1 MDIDTKT
8 FNGDFSGMHFDP
20 TNNVSWQLGYR
31 GRVAV
36 FIDGNNLFHAA
47 RFHNIDIDYNKL
59 LRVLLGDGRLL
70 RAFFYTG
77 VDVGAERQQGFLL
90 WMRRNGFRVV
100 HKELKT
106 FYDGT
111 RKANLDVEIAVD
123 MLSLAGRYDTAV
135 LVSGDEDFVYA
146 VNAVAYKG
154 CRVEVAGFR
163 SNTAPKLI
171 DVADYFIDLGEIAE
185 KVRKEHSHGLRPY
198 EHHPH
203 EDSHTISFMPH
214 PEEEPSNNHREQFNH
229 SAARVI
235 AETNIEDETEHF
247 AVHTE
252 FIRITDEH

>member
-1 MDIDTKT
+1 MSA
-8 FNGDFSGMHFDP
+8 NS
-20 TNNVSWQLGYR
+20 SWQFGHR

-77 VDVGAERQQGFLL
+77 VDAGAERQQGFLL
-90 WMRRNGFRVV
+90 WMRRNGFRVIQ
-100 HKELKT
+100 KELKT

-146 VNAVAYKG
+146 LNAVAYKG

-163 SNTAPKLI
+163 SNTAPRLI
-171 DVADYFIDLGEIAE
+171 DVADFFIDLGDIHEL
-185 KVRKEHSHGLRPY
+185 VRKDISQSGSY
-198 EHHPH
+198 EIP
-203 EDSHTISFMPH
+203 SFIPPDEMPP
-214 PEEEPSNNHREQFNH
+214 PEIIRQPITRFEPNYADEELENFHDL
-229 SAARVI
+229 V
-235 AETNIEDETEHF
+235 
-247 AVHTE
+247 
-252 FIRITDEH
+252 RIKDDR

>member
-1 MDIDTKT
+1 MQVETT
-8 FNGDFSGMHFDP
+8 PGA
-20 TNNVSWQLGYR
+20 SWKFGHR

-59 LRVLLGDGRLL
+59 LRYLLGDGRLL

-100 HKELKT
+100 QKELKT

-163 SNTAPKLI
+163 SNTAPRLI
-171 DVADYFIDLGEIAE
+171 DVADFFIDLGEIADFI
-185 KVRKEHSHGLRPY
+185 RKDLSQSQEFEVP
-198 EHHPH
+198 
-203 EDSHTISFMPH
+203 SFIP
-214 PEEEPSNNHREQFNH
+214 PGIANGETGRHRDATGRIHRTGPGF
-229 SAARVI
+229 S
-235 AETNIEDETEHF
+235 EDESVSGDHL
-247 AVHTE
+247 
-252 FIRITDEH
+252 IRIRDER

>member
-1 MDIDTKT
+1 MQFDNKT
-8 FNGDFSGMHFDP
+8 SS
-20 TNNVSWQLGYR
+20 TWQFGHR

-47 RFHNIDIDYNKL
+47 RFHNLDIDYNKL

-77 VDVGAERQQGFLL
+77 VDAGAERQQGFLL

-100 HKELKT
+100 QKELKT
-106 FYDGT
+106 FLDGT

-146 VNAVAYKG
+146 LNAVAYKG

-163 SNTAPKLI
+163 SNTAPHLI
-171 DVADYFIDLGEIAE
+171 DVADFFIDLGDIAE
-185 KVRKEHSHGLRPY
+185 LVSR
-198 EHHPH
+198 
-203 EDSHTISFMPH
+203 
-214 PEEEPSNNHREQFNH
+214 
-229 SAARVI
+229 
-235 AETNIEDETEHF
+235 DETE
-247 AVHTE
+247 TE
-252 FIRITDEH
+252 EFEVPSFVPPDEHPKRDVTHDQQDNERE

>member
-1 MDIDTKT
+1 M
-8 FNGDFSGMHFDP
+8 NFDP
-20 TNNVSWQLGYR
+20 TNNISWQFGHR

-77 VDVGAERQQGFLL
+77 VDAGAERQQGFLL

-154 CRVEVAGFR
+154 CRVEIAGFR

-171 DVADYFIDLGEIAE
+171 DVADYFIDLSEIAD
-185 KVRKEHSHGLRPY
+185 KVRKEFHHGARYEEQHLQVESHTVAFMSHDEHANQPNGNGHH
-198 EHHPH
+198 EHH
-203 EDSHTISFMPH
+203 EEFIQSTVRVMLDQAID
-214 PEEEPSNNHREQFNH
+214 EVEEPAQLGSP
-229 SAARVI
+229 
-235 AETNIEDETEHF
+235 
-247 AVHTE
+247 TE
-252 FIRITDEH
+252 FIRITDDHCETED